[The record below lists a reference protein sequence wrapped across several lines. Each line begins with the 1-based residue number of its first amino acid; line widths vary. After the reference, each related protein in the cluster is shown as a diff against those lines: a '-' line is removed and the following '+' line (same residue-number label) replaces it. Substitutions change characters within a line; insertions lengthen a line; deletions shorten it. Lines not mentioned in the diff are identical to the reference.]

1 MFKAI
6 KESFRKPKGLLG
18 VVAGKIMEWENKTL
32 NQWGIRHL
40 QIRPGN
46 RILEVGFGP
55 GYSLDYML
63 DYYRKVEVH
72 GIDISETMTNQ
83 AEERLQEEAAAGR
96 VKLMTGDIGQTK
108 LPQQYDRILT
118 VNNYTLWEDRE
129 KGLRNVYES
138 LQPGGRVVIVMQ
150 PREEDASSQKT
161 YEYSRFIQK
170 DLRQCG
176 FRKIRVRFKKI
187 KPELAVCVTALKR
200 K

>member
-118 VNNYTLWEDRE
+118 VNNYILWEDRE